1 MNTQT
6 LKTLV
11 SATVLTLLFFGVVMG
26 AAMGCVTLNARWS
39 PDLVWFPVPVIA
51 LLIITTLWAEKR

>member
-6 LKTLV
+6 SRTLV
-11 SATVLTLLFFGVVMG
+11 SAVVLSLVFFAVVMG
-26 AAMGCVTLNARWS
+26 MSMTFVMFNARWS

-51 LLIITTLWAEKR
+51 VLA